1 MTNKGDDKRVA
12 VQKSWVRGK
21 RTVSITIQ
29 YLALI
34 FSSFIALLP
43 IIWMISS
50 SLKSNIGIFELPP
63 RWIPT
68 EPQWGNYWHVLT
80 AIPLLTYTKN
90 TLIVTFSGI
99 VGTVISS
106 TLVAFGL
113 ARIRFKGSEIV
124 FYLIIATMMIPQQVT
139 IVPQFLLFKQLG
151 WIDSLKPLIIPEWF
165 GSPYNI
171 FLFRQFFVSIPK
183 VLDEA
188 AMIDGYGLLR
198 IYWKIILP
206 LSKPIITAVAI
217 FAFIFFWNDFFRP
230 LIFINQDSLKTLTLG
245 IQDFRSAFNVI
256 QWNYLMAA
264 STLMLVPCVVLF
276 FAAQRYFIQGI
287 SVSGIK

>member
-1 MTNKGDDKRVA
+1 MAT
-12 VQKSWVRGK
+12 QSSLVRGK
-21 RTVSITIQ
+21 RIFAITIQ
-29 YLALI
+29 YIILI
-34 FSSFIALLP
+34 VSSIIALLP
-43 IIWMISS
+43 IFWMISS

-63 RWIPT
+63 RWIPI
-68 EPQWGNYWHVLT
+68 EPQWGNYLHVFT
-80 AIPLLTYTKN
+80 EIPFLTYTKN

-113 ARIRFKGSEIV
+113 ARIRFKGSEIA

-151 WIDSLKPLIIPEWF
+151 WIDSLKPLIVPEWF

-171 FLFRQFFVSIPK
+171 FLFRQFFISIPK

-188 AMIDGYGLLR
+188 AMIDGYGFFR

-245 IQDFRSAFNVI
+245 IQDFRSAFNVV

-264 STLMLVPCVVLF
+264 STLMLIPSIVLF
-276 FAAQRYFIQGI
+276 FSAQRYFIKGI
-287 SVSGIK
+287 SFSGIK